1 MLPLV
6 IPRITSLADLVRIA
20 AARYPAAIAIEHDR
34 GRMSYGEFWDGSL
47 RLANALLARGLKA
60 GDRVTLFAQ
69 NCPEYLQSYVGL
81 QLAGLVAV
89 PANYRLTPL
98 ELFYILD
105 NSGSSCLLIGEE
117 FLPHLKQLQE
127 NGKKIP
133 GIVFVFGHVAYHENA
148 FERAVAAASS
158 SIPVR
163 MTGLNDPAA
172 IFYTSG
178 TTGFPKGAVMSHAV
192 ILSRFS
198 SWGWRYGI
206 TEEEVTLVPGP
217 VFHQSFGAI
226 SLITLCVGGK
236 LILRREFKPEAALED
251 LVYHGITWSFLVPT
265 MLGDLVKAANDGS
278 KTLKLP
284 RLRGLMSSGSRL
296 QLPMIEGFETAF
308 PNASLADSYGWTESG
323 WITYCAHDEILAS
336 DRSVGRASF
345 GCELTILDEY
355 GQELPRGREGTIYA
369 CNPIPFLGYHEN
381 QDATR
386 AMRTGHW
393 ETGGDVG
400 FMDERGFLQI
410 LDRKKDIIVSGG
422 ENIYPAEIERVL
434 ADHPKILE
442 VAVVGVPDEKWG
454 ESPRAC
460 VVACSGESLTIEEV
474 VAFCDGKIARFKH
487 PRSLFTLD
495 ALPRNS
501 MGKVLRRE
509 LREQFWNTFK
519 KLETQ

>member
-1 MLPLV
+1 MLTVASPHV
-6 IPRITSLADLVRIA
+6 TRLADLVRIA
-20 AARYPAAIAIEHDR
+20 AARDPAAIALEHDR
-34 GRMSYGEFWDGSL
+34 GRMSYGEFWDGSV
-47 RLANALLARGLKA
+47 RLANAMLARGLKA
-60 GDRVTLFAQ
+60 GDRVVVFAQ
-69 NCPEYLQSYVGL
+69 NCPEYLQTYIGL
-81 QLAGLVAV
+81 QLAGVVAV
-89 PANYRLTPL
+89 PANYRLTPP
-98 ELFYILD
+98 ELAYLLD
-105 NSGSSCLLIGEE
+105 NSGARGILIGEE
-117 FLPHLKQLQE
+117 FLPHLNKLRE
-127 NGKKIP
+127 AGGRIP
-133 GIVFVFGHVAYHENA
+133 GTVVVFGPAASHENA
-148 FERAVAAASS
+148 FERAIAAASAS
-158 SIPVR
+158 VPPRATS
-163 MTGLNDPAA
+163 LQDPAA

-217 VFHQSFGAI
+217 VFHQSFGSVA
-226 SLITLCVGGK
+226 LVTLCVGGK
-236 LILRREFKPEAALED
+236 VILRREFSPELALED
-251 LVYHGITWSFLVPT
+251 LSRHGITWAFLVPT
-265 MLGDLVKAANDGS
+265 MLGALVKVANDTGR
-278 KTLKLP
+278 TLALP

-296 QLPMIEGFETAF
+296 QLPMIEGFENAF
-308 PNASLADSYGWTESG
+308 PRARLADTYGWTESG

-345 GCELTILDEY
+345 GCELTILDDD
-355 GQELPRGREGTIYA
+355 GQELPRGSEGTIHA

-381 QDATR
+381 PDATR
-386 AMRTGHW
+386 AMRTGRW

-400 FMDERGFLQI
+400 LIDERGFLHI

-442 VAVVGVPDEKWG
+442 VAVVGVPDERWG
-454 ESPRAC
+454 EAPRAC
-460 VVACSGESLTIEEV
+460 VVARSGQSLTIEEI
-474 VAFCDGKIARFKH
+474 VAYCDGKIARFKH

-509 LREQFWNTFK
+509 LREQFWNPLK
-519 KLETQ
+519 A